1 MEDDI
6 STYIIQLKKM
16 QCLIFIDIF
25 NKCKFKIDFCTAL
38 FDQYTNKYHVF
49 KSILDP
55 KDIIK
60 LSTIEILLYHN
71 IIEQTGQELPPKF
84 VLTKTVLISLL

>member
-60 LSTIEILLYHN
+60 LFTIEILLYHN
-71 IIEQTGQELPPKF
+71 IIEQTGQELTPKF
-84 VLTKTVLISLL
+84 VLTQTALISLL

>member
-60 LSTIEILLYHN
+60 LFTIEILLYHN
-71 IIEQTGQELPPKF
+71 IIESIDPKNPSKFILTQTA
-84 VLTKTVLISLL
+84 LISLL